1 MAKLILSFDNKPLKE
16 YELDQE
22 IITIGR
28 KPNNDIHI
36 DNLAVSGTHAKVL
49 TILNDSFIEDLNSTN
64 GTLINGKP
72 ITKHSLKNGEK
83 IIIGKH
89 TLEYVN
95 EAEEAGE
102 GEFEKTMII
111 RPDTNDQPVSSETS
125 KKLEKSIGKIAAD
138 LASAG
143 AAGASEQT
151 EASLELLS
159 GANSG
164 KRMKITKILTTLGKP
179 GVQVAAITRRPL
191 GFFLIVVDAG
201 SYEKRPLVND
211 QEVGT
216 QAHPLNDKDIIEV
229 AGVRMGFYLE

>member
-1 MAKLILSFDNKPLKE
+1 MAKLILSFDNKPVKE

-28 KPNNDIHI
+28 KPTNDIHI
-36 DNLAVSGTHAKVL
+36 DNLAVSGTHAKIL

-64 GTLINGKP
+64 GTLINGQP
-72 ITKHSLKNGEK
+72 ITKHSLQNGEK
-83 IIIGKH
+83 VIIGKH

-111 RPDTNDQPVSSETS
+111 RPDANDQPVSSETS

-143 AAGASEQT
+143 AAGAKEQL

-216 QAHPLNDKDIIEV
+216 QAQPLADKDVIEV
-229 AGVRMGFYLE
+229 AGVKMGFYLE

>member
-1 MAKLILSFDNKPLKE
+1 MARLILSFDGKPVKE

-22 IITIGR
+22 ILTIGR
-28 KPNNDIHI
+28 KPTNDIHI
-36 DNLAVSGTHAKVL
+36 DNLAVSGTHAKIL

-64 GTLINGKP
+64 GTLINGQR
-72 ITKHSLKNGEK
+72 ISKHALHNGEK

-111 RPDTNDQPVSSETS
+111 RPNANDQPISSETS
-125 KKLEKSIGKIAAD
+125 KKREQSIGKIAAE
-138 LASAG
+138 LASSG
-143 AAGASEQT
+143 AAGASSQS
-151 EASLELLS
+151 EAYLELMS

-164 KRMKITKILTTLGKP
+164 KRMKITKILTTLGRP
-179 GVQVAAITRRPL
+179 GVQVAAVTRRPL

-201 SYEKRPLVND
+201 SYEKRPMVNGK
-211 QEVGT
+211 EVGT
-216 QAHPLNDKDIIEV
+216 QAHPLKDSDIIEV
-229 AGVRMGFYLE
+229 AGVKMGFYLE

>member
-1 MAKLILSFDNKPLKE
+1 MAKLILSFDGKQLKE
-16 YELDQE
+16 YELDKE
-22 IITIGR
+22 LLTIGR
-28 KPNNDIHI
+28 RPGNDILI
-36 DNLAVSGTHAKVL
+36 DNLAVSGTHAKIL
-49 TILNDSFIEDLNSTN
+49 TILNDSFIEDLDSTN
-64 GTLINGKP
+64 GTLINGER
-72 ITKHSLKNGEK
+72 ITKHALRNGEK
-83 IIIGKH
+83 VIIGKH
-89 TLEYVN
+89 TLEYIN

-111 RPDTNDQPVSSETS
+111 RPDANAQPVSTETS

-143 AAGASEQT
+143 AAGASGPG
-151 EASLELLS
+151 EAYLELMS

-179 GVQVAAITRRPL
+179 GIQVAAIIRRPL

-211 QEVGT
+211 QEVSA
-216 QAHPLNDKDIIEV
+216 QAQPLKDGDVIEV
-229 AGVRMGFYLE
+229 AGVKMGFYIE